1 MVKIMENP
9 IKMDD
14 LGVSLYLEI
23 SYPSYSY
30 PESRKNLSPGG
41 FLQFLRS
48 VLPTRPFC
56 QT

>member
-1 MVKIMENP
+1 MENP

-30 PESRKNLSPGG
+30 PESRENLSPGG